1 MVTNAWQKCP
11 KHKVVF
17 QTNNPK
23 PENIQM
29 YKMLTIEK
37 QQILTLEMLE
47 ASKFSIIS
55 RKIIAH

>member
-11 KHKVVF
+11 KQKVVF

-23 PENIQM
+23 PEDIQM

-37 QQILTLEMLE
+37 QQILTLKMLE